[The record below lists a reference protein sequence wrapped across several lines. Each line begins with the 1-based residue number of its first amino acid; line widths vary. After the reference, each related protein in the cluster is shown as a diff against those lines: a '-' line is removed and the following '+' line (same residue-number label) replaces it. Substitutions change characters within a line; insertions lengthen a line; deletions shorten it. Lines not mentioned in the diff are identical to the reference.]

1 MFQCFILLFRVTYL
15 VCVPLLFNNMM
26 EPARSSTPATATHH
40 QLCVSLSLCYS
51 YSPKPTEIQIHSV
64 LQPISL
70 QLSTETCLASYSFFR
85 LEDSSWSLFLYEQ
98 YNLFRFRY
106 VRFYYFIF
114 YPTWSNPTEIDPE
127 FRRRKLHPE
136 CSPNAFLTTHI
147 ASNIAFNVMKY

>member
-15 VCVPLLFNNMM
+15 VCVPLLFNSMM
-26 EPARSSTPATATHH
+26 EPASSSTPATATHH

-51 YSPKPTEIQIHSV
+51 CSPKPTEIQIHSV

-106 VRFYYFIF
+106 LSTYVFFISF
-114 YPTWSNPTEIDPE
+114 IYLFILPE
-127 FRRRKLHPE
+127 VIQQRLVLNSVAESRIR
-136 CSPNAFLTTHI
+136 
-147 ASNIAFNVMKY
+147 NVLQMHS

>member
-15 VCVPLLFNNMM
+15 VCVPLLFNSMM
-26 EPARSSTPATATHH
+26 EPASSSTPATATHH
-40 QLCVSLSLCYS
+40 QPFVSLSLCYS

-98 YNLFRFRY
+98 YNLFRSRY
-106 VRFYYFIF
+106 VIFF
-114 YPTWSNPTEIDPE
+114 YPTWSNPTEIGPE

-136 CSPNAFLTTHI
+136 CSPNAFPTTHI
-147 ASNIAFNVMKY
+147 ASNIALNVMKY

>member
-15 VCVPLLFNNMM
+15 VCVPLLFISMM
-26 EPARSSTPATATHH
+26 EPASSSTPATATHH
-40 QLCVSLSLCYS
+40 QLCVSWLMLIL
-51 YSPKPTEIQIHSV
+51 PKPTEIQIHSV

-136 CSPNAFLTTHI
+136 CSPNAFPTTQI
-147 ASNIAFNVMKY
+147 VSNIAFNVMKY